1 MVSENLFQT
10 WNTEKLNKKVLKL
23 QKKMLKKNP
32 YLKYNFFN
40 DIDMNNSVEQNFDL
54 NIIRNFTKIKH
65 IVAKSD
71 FWRYLMLYKFGGIYL
86 DIDSLIIGKLDQ
98 NLIEKNSGI
107 ITFEPNNKYFLQWSL
122 IYDKN
127 HPVLEK
133 CIENIIHNM
142 DKQLY
147 KHDIHSLTGPKLYTK
162 SVIEILKENSIEFE
176 DLINFETNNQFMKID
191 LGKYL
196 LKLIP
201 SGNYD
206 KYFLFKHKYTHLL
219 SNTQKGSSNPQH
231 WTETQKYINVY

>member
-1 MVSENLFQT
+1 
-10 WNTEKLNKKVLKL
+10 
-23 QKKMLKKNP
+23 
-32 YLKYNFFN
+32 
-40 DIDMNNSVEQNFDL
+40 
-54 NIIRNFTKIKH
+54 
-65 IVAKSD
+65 
-71 FWRYLMLYKFGGIYL
+71 MLYKFGGIYL

-201 SGNYD
+201 SVNYD

-219 SNTQKGSSNPQH
+219 LNTQKGSRNPQH